1 MVEQEKSC
9 CGRTGGFDLYEGME
23 GLRRRV
29 LTDE

>member
-23 GLRRRV
+23 GLRRV

>member
-23 GLRRRV
+23 GLRV